1 MRITLKRHVPRRKR
15 DGNEDDNDD
24 EEEEEEVG
32 VHMWERR
39 ATLGLGSPMV

>member
-15 DGNEDDNDD
+15 NGNEDDNDD
-24 EEEEEEVG
+24 EEEEVG